1 MVSRRMPKFGCNN
14 AVSFLIRRLRCHR
27 PPWDIAVMRLNRA
40 ISLLRS
46 VIAILAILG
55 LMAGSVSF
63 PAMAAGM
70 SPDCMAMM
78 QSDGAT
84 RPAKAPDA
92 AKICPFA
99 ALCATAGIF
108 IQPASGDLLPVR
120 YPVEVANPAFNE
132 SADEGLPPR
141 PPARPPRPQV

>member
-1 MVSRRMPKFGCNN
+1 
-14 AVSFLIRRLRCHR
+14 
-27 PPWDIAVMRLNRA
+27 MRLNRA

-46 VIAILAILG
+46 IVASLAILG
-55 LMAGSVSF
+55 LVAGSAAF

-78 QSDGAT
+78 QSDGAAA
-84 RPAKAPDA
+84 PAKAPDA
-92 AKICPFA
+92 GKICPFA

-108 IQPASGDLLPVR
+108 IEPAPGDLLTVR
-120 YPVEVANPAFNE
+120 YPVEVANPAFDE

-141 PPARPPRPQV
+141 PPARPPRLQV

>member
-1 MVSRRMPKFGCNN
+1 MPKFECNN
-14 AVSFLIRRLRCHR
+14 AVSFSIRRLRCRR
-27 PPWDIAVMRLNRA
+27 PPWDIAGMRLNRA

-46 VIAILAILG
+46 IVASLAILG
-55 LMAGSVSF
+55 LMAGSVTF

-78 QSDGAT
+78 QSDGTASPVKT
-84 RPAKAPDA
+84 PDV

-108 IQPASGDLLPVR
+108 IEPASGDLLPVR
-120 YPVEVANPAFNE
+120 YPIEVVNPSFNE

-141 PPARPPRPQV
+141 PPARPPRLEV